1 MAIAIGRATA
11 HADGDTE
18 VRATTELTREPDG
31 PWLHLDSLLRTKLEP
46 FDAHRDGKVTSIAI
60 GPRLNVTLEG
70 AWWFAGQRPLGDG
83 RIADRDIPGRGW
95 DAGMRVVYD
104 LGPVQVG
111 AGASIHVVDGP
122 YGSGQH
128 RDLSLSLTRQ
138 FRWPGRTP
146 GWISLS
152 IRHRQWQGVP
162 PTGEANETL
171 LMLGL
176 GWAF

>member
-1 MAIAIGRATA
+1 
-11 HADGDTE
+11 
-18 VRATTELTREPDG
+18 LTRESDG
-31 PWLHLDSLLRTKLEP
+31 PWLHLDPLLPTKLEP
-46 FDAHRDGKVTSIAI
+46 FDAQRDHKGTSIAI
-60 GPRLNVTLEG
+60 GSRLSVTLEG

-95 DAGMRVVYD
+95 DAGMRVAYN

-111 AGASIHVVDGP
+111 AGASVHVVDGP

-138 FRWPGRTP
+138 FRWPWRTP

-152 IRHRQWQGVP
+152 IGRRQWQGVAP
-162 PTGEANETL
+162 DGEGDETQ
-171 LMLGL
+171 LMIGI
-176 GWAF
+176 GWTF